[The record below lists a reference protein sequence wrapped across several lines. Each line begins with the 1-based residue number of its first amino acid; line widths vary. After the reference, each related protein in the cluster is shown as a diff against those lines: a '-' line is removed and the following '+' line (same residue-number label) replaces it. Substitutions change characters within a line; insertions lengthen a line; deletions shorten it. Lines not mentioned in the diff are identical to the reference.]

1 MHIAYWSPS
10 WPPDGA
16 ANGIVT
22 YVSAIRAYLLA
33 QGHDVSVLS
42 QGRLF
47 TGDGEVHDFD
57 ANMSVR
63 KAIWARIGAR
73 IDGHFG
79 HRPFSARAIAARFQ
93 DACGIAPIDLVEMEE
108 SFGWVCS
115 AQHRLSV
122 PVVTRLHGPIAL
134 KPKLPQPANEARW
147 ARQRMSA
154 EGRAIRAASAL
165 TAPSRAVLDAACSL
179 YGRSGMPG
187 KVIPNPVPVSPEGE
201 RWRFDACERDLI
213 LNVGRFD
220 QIKGADTMLA
230 AFEQVV
236 ADRPAARLIMVGPDT
251 GLAVED
257 GRTLGWEAYAA
268 EFVSPEARKRI
279 CFLGT
284 RTPQEIALLRRRAN
298 LTVVASRWE
307 SFCYAAVEAMAV
319 GSPLIST
326 SWAGSAEIVIDGQ
339 SGWLTPIAQSKLMA
353 ERICNVLSNPDAAQ
367 RAGAAA
373 WSQCRDYYSLGV
385 VGARTVRFYEAMLSG
400 RAVGD

>member
-1 MHIAYWSPS
+1 MHIAYLSPS
-10 WPPDGA
+10 WPPVGA

-22 YVSAIRAYLLA
+22 YVSAIRTYLLE
-33 QGHDVSVLS
+33 QGHEVSVLS

-47 TGDGEVHDFD
+47 TGDGGEHDFD
-57 ANMSVR
+57 AHMSVR

-73 IDGHFG
+73 IDGHLG
-79 HRPFSARAIAARFQ
+79 HRPCSARAIAARFKE
-93 DACGIAPIDLVEMEE
+93 ACGIAPIDLVEMEE

-115 AQHRLSV
+115 AQRRLSV

-134 KPKLPQPANEARW
+134 KPKLPQPAREARW
-147 ARQRMSA
+147 ARHRMSA
-154 EGRAIRAASAL
+154 EGRAIRTASAL

-179 YGRSGMPG
+179 YGRSGAPG
-187 KVIPNPVPVSPEGE
+187 KVIPNPVPVAPEGE
-201 RWRFDACERDLI
+201 RWRPDACERDLI

-230 AFEQVV
+230 AFEQVL
-236 ADRPAARLIMVGPDT
+236 AQRPAARLIMVGPDT
-251 GLAVED
+251 GLTVED

-279 CFLGT
+279 RFLGT
-284 RTPQEIALLRRRAN
+284 QTPDEIAVLRRRAS

-326 SWAGSAEIVIDGQ
+326 SWAGSADIVSHGR
-339 SGWLTPIAQSKLMA
+339 SGWLTPIARPQPMA
-353 ERICNVLSNPDAAQ
+353 ERICSLLSNPDVAQ
-367 RAGAAA
+367 RTGAAA
-373 WSQCRDYYSLGV
+373 WSQCRGSYSLGV
-385 VGARTVRFYEAMLSG
+385 VGARTVRFYEEILSG
-400 RAVGD
+400 AGRT